1 MIIILNHLS
10 APASVICLY
19 LSLIPV
25 GKLNTETNG
34 ESLAFYSLQKQQ
46 CDFSRAV
53 VSSS

>member
-25 GKLNTETNG
+25 GKLTTETTG
-34 ESLAFYSLQKQQ
+34 ELGFL
-46 CDFSRAV
+46 FSFR
-53 VSSS
+53 SSSVTLVGLL